1 MPVEFIQWDLDA
13 GRLVQLE
20 VAEGP
25 SFSAPLY
32 VIRRGDEE
40 PGPATR
46 WVMQQF
52 LDMDRRIA
60 EEYGGK
66 LQPTTVGGEHV
77 PIHMPFH
84 QRSTEKP
91 SAATTPAI
99 TATPVKQ
106 APAAT
111 SRQRR

>member
-1 MPVEFIQWDLDA
+1 MEFIQWDLDA

-66 LQPTTVGGEHV
+66 LQPTTVAGEHL

-84 QRSTEKP
+84 QRSNEVP
-91 SAATTPAI
+91 SVGSLPAI

-106 APAAT
+106 ARAT
-111 SRQRR
+111 SRRPR